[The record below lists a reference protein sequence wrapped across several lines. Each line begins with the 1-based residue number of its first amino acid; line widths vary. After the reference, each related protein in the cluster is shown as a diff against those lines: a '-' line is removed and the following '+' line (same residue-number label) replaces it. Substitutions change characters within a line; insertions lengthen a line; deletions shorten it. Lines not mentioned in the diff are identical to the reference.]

1 MKSASNLMQK
11 IIFYFSHMHENFFF
25 STNFHRK
32 KKTKKFFAVKNQ
44 IKKFY
49 SKTYWRMRRR
59 KRSGNNL
66 FELKNNFFFGNF
78 VALEQTYF
86 FLNFLNCFIPVFY
99 SFKKEM
105 IITQNFVFLDFYRDY
120 IKNYVQFLNCFLFQK
135 IFLDITEQALG
146 GFGSIFVYYISTLF
160 CLSYLFN
167 SGKKKSVEKIK
178 MFEYVES
185 FSKKKNF
192 VDRKLVEKNN
202 QFFIK

>member
-1 MKSASNLMQK
+1 MKSASNLTQK

-32 KKTKKFFAVKNQ
+32 KKTKKFFPVKNQ

-66 FELKNNFFFGNF
+66 FELKNDFFFGNF

-99 SFKKEM
+99 PFKKEM
-105 IITQNFVFLDFYRDY
+105 IITQNFVFFDFYRDY
-120 IKNYVQFLNCFLFQK
+120 TKNYVQFLNFFLFQK
-135 IFLDITEQALG
+135 IFLDIIEQALG
-146 GFGSIFVYYISTLF
+146 GFGSIFLYNITTLF
-160 CLSYLFN
+160 
-167 SGKKKSVEKIK
+167 
-178 MFEYVES
+178 
-185 FSKKKNF
+185 
-192 VDRKLVEKNN
+192 
-202 QFFIK
+202 